1 MKTLFFQARSLV
13 PITEVIKKIKLNGRI
28 GLVSSIQ
35 FFFQLP
41 KARKLIKNSVICG
54 QVFGCDASCVK
65 EKDVDIVLYIGSGT
79 FHPIRIALET
89 NKPVYIA
96 NPNTNEFS
104 KLDSSLIESY
114 KKNIKGKQIKYLNSE
129 KNGILISIKPGQ
141 YNKKAL
147 SLKGYKF
154 LFDTLNMFELEN
166 FRDIECWIN
175 TACPRI
181 EGKNIINLENLPEE
195 K

>member
-1 MKTLFFQARSLV
+1 MKTLFISAKSLV
-13 PITEVIKKIKLNGRI
+13 PITEVIKKVKLNGKI

-35 FFFQLP
+35 FLSQLP
-41 KARKLIKNSVICG
+41 EAKRLIKNSVICG
-54 QVFGCDASCVK
+54 QVLGCNASCTAD
-65 EKDVDIVLYIGSGT
+65 KDIDVILYIGSGT

-104 KLDSSLIESY
+104 RLDNSLIESY
-114 KKNIKGKQIKYLNSE
+114 KKNIKGKQIRYLNSE
-129 KNGILISIKPGQ
+129 KKGILISIKPGQ
-141 YNKKAL
+141 YNKEAL
-147 SLKGYKF
+147 NLKGYKF
-154 LFDTLNMFELEN
+154 LFDTLNISELEN

-181 EGKNIINLENLPEE
+181 EGKNVINLEDLPEE
-195 K
+195 T

>member
-1 MKTLFFQARSLV
+1 MKTLFIPAKSLV
-13 PITEVIKKIKLNGRI
+13 PITEVIKKVKLNGKI

-35 FFFQLP
+35 FLSQLSEA
-41 KARKLIKNSVICG
+41 KKLIKNSVICG
-54 QVFGCDASCVK
+54 QVIGCDASCIK
-65 EKDVDIVLYIGSGT
+65 SQDVDVILYIGSGT

-104 KLDSSLIESY
+104 RLDNSLIESY

-129 KNGILISIKPGQ
+129 KRGILISIKPGQ
-141 YNKKAL
+141 YDKEAL
-147 SLKGYKF
+147 NFKGYKF
-154 LFDTLNMFELEN
+154 LFDTLNISELEN
-166 FRDIECWIN
+166 FRDIECWVN

-181 EGKNIINLENLPEE
+181 EGKNVINLEDLPEE